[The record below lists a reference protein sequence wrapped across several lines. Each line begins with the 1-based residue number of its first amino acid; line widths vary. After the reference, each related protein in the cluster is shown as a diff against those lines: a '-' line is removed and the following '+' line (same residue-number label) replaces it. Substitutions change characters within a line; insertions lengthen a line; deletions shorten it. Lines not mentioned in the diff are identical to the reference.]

1 MKRRRARAS
10 LWLAVLCGFLV
21 LFLLV
26 PTTASAGGSTI
37 WVAPPNGK
45 DDTAN
50 IQAALD
56 ACVAK
61 GPGCTVQLQAGKYLT
76 KEVLVYNFQGTFK
89 GMGMDITT
97 IEALPDLYNS
107 DPGAVNGFV
116 CQPNLTTCVWA
127 DLFTFVDGNISVSDV
142 TISLPWV
149 PATIPYGAGA
159 GPNGGAY
166 TCLDALVF
174 TGKSP
179 TDATIDRIRLEGAPS
194 TLSTDYGYSVCNGIH
209 YTGIFPRSSAPYD
222 WYLLSGS
229 FTVRNSYV
237 NNAAWGISQDAFSK
251 SAQVTI
257 GGSPSAG
264 NHVENT
270 CGGMDLEASENSVV
284 EVSYNESSG
293 TCAGMWVVPNWVPF
307 TPTSPS
313 HYKIHDNTFIGTAQY
328 ADGMYLYDETPTFI
342 QAAAW
347 NNTVEVQT
355 NLSEGFGIYYTKAT
369 AAWNNTVTGSDGYD
383 GIGLW
388 SSTQSMV
395 IGNNVSGFTV
405 DSSVGY
411 AQIYLDP
418 NTTQDLVVCESPNTT
433 VLNQGANNIIIGCPQ
448 PAMTPEA
455 ATENLAPAVST
466 PLPTPPK
473 GKPWKH

>member
-1 MKRRRARAS
+1 MPNMNCRVARAGP
-10 LWLAVLCGFLV
+10 WLALLLC
-21 LFLLV
+21 LLLLLLIL
-26 PTTASAGGSTI
+26 PTAASAGSSTI
-37 WVAPPNGK
+37 LVPPPNGK

-50 IQAALD
+50 IQAALK

-76 KEVLVYNFQGTFK
+76 KEILVYNFKGTFK

-97 IEALPDLYNS
+97 IEALPELYNS
-107 DPGAVNGFV
+107 DPGAVGGYV
-116 CQPNLTTCVWA
+116 CQPNLTTCIWA
-127 DLFTFVDGNISVSDV
+127 DLFTFVDGNISVSDLA
-142 TISLPWV
+142 ISLPWV
-149 PATIPYGAGA
+149 PATIPSGAGL
-159 GPNGGAY
+159 

-179 TDATIDRIRLEGAPS
+179 TDVTIDRIRLTGAPS

-209 YTGIFPRSSAPYD
+209 YSGIFPRSSAPYD
-222 WYLLSGS
+222 WYLLGGS

-237 NNAAWGISQDAFSK
+237 NNASWGISQDAFSN
-251 SAQVTI
+251 SAQVII
-257 GGSPSAG
+257 GGSPATG

-270 CGGMDLEASENSVV
+270 CGGMDLEASENSLI

-307 TPTSPS
+307 LPSSPS
-313 HYKIHDNTFIGTAQY
+313 RYLIHDNKFIGTAEY
-328 ADGMYLYDETPTFI
+328 SDGMYLYDETPTFI
-342 QAAAW
+342 QAAVW

-355 NLSEGFGIYYTKAT
+355 NLSEGFGIYYTKST
-369 AAWNNTVTGSDGYD
+369 AAWNNTITGSDGFD

-388 SSTQSMV
+388 GTTLDTV
-395 IGNNVSGFTV
+395 ISNNVGGFTV
-405 DSSVGY
+405 DSTVGN

-418 NTTQDLVVCESPNTT
+418 NTTQDLVVCESPSTT
-433 VLNQGANNIIIGCPQ
+433 VLNQGTNNTVIGCQQ
-448 PAMTPEA
+448 PATTPAA
-455 ATENLAPAVST
+455 ATENVAPAVST
-466 PLPTPPK
+466 TLPIPPK